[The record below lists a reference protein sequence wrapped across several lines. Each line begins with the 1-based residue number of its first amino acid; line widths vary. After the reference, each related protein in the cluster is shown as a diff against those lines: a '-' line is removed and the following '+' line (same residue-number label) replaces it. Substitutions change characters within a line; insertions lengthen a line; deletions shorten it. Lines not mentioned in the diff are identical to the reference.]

1 MNGLEPL
8 LAHRL
13 AEARAQAE
21 EVVQLAREAAQRRRD
36 AARAEVD
43 ELVKTAEHEGDA
55 SADMDTDRSWTVA
68 RRRARAIVLAAERAA
83 YEELRGSVM
92 AAVQADAR
100 YPGLLGRIVDDAHR
114 RLGPGADVSVD
125 GSVVTGSRRQR
136 HVRWSL
142 ADTIE
147 TSLQHRA
154 ADVEEL
160 WR

>member
-8 LAHRL
+8 LAHRV
-13 AEARAQAE
+13 AAARAQAD
-21 EVVQLAREAAQRRRD
+21 EVIRSAREAAQRRRD
-36 AARAEVD
+36 AASAEVD
-43 ELVKTAEHEGDA
+43 ELVKTAEREGEA
-55 SADMDTDRSWTVA
+55 SADMDTDRSWTAA

-83 YEELRGSVM
+83 YDELRGSVM
-92 AAVQADAR
+92 AAVRADAR
-100 YPGLLGRIVDDAHR
+100 YPDLVGRIVDGARR

-125 GSVVTGSRRQR
+125 GGVVTASRRQR

-147 TSLQHRA
+147 TSLQHRS
-154 ADVEEL
+154 DVEEL